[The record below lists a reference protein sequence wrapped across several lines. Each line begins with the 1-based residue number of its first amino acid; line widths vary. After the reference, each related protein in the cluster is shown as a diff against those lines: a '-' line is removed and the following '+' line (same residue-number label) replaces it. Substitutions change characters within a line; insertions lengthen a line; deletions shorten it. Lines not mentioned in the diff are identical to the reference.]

1 MIALFPPGG
10 ISQIDLHQGRST
22 VSVFYTAV
30 HIGSRRMWR
39 NGFEKRLA
47 GGAAQL
53 LAKIIIACAIL
64 TGAMIGAASACS
76 TDDDDV
82 ASSVV
87 AVRQNAVELVPAIV
101 SAGPIK
107 TNGMP
112 NRADEGC
119 SGGCHCK
126 TIGCGCCLASLASLS
141 TTPNPFLPAT
151 STRMLPF
158 DQSEAPSARPPP
170 DFRPPR
176 IFI

>member
-1 MIALFPPGG
+1 
-10 ISQIDLHQGRST
+10 
-22 VSVFYTAV
+22 
-30 HIGSRRMWR
+30 MWR
-39 NGFEKRLA
+39 NGLQRRLVD
-47 GGAAQL
+47 GAAQS

-64 TGAMIGAASACS
+64 TGAMIGTTLACPE
-76 TDDDDV
+76 DDDV
-82 ASSVV
+82 ASSVI
-87 AVRQNAVELVPAIV
+87 AIRQNAIEMVPAIV

-119 SGGCHCK
+119 SGGCHGK

-151 STRMLPF
+151 STRLLLF